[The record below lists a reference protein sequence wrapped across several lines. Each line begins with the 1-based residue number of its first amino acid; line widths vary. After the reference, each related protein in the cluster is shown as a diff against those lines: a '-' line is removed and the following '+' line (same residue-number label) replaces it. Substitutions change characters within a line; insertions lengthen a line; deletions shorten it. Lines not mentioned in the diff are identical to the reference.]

1 MLNTIQHN
9 VAQTA
14 IIKCS
19 TQEGPFKIEYI
30 QKVVQM
36 AAMFSEYDGALDS
49 IIRYVESKVNC
60 SMELGASVVSAEAE
74 HSKDWIKQI
83 KLEEKIYATTYERYL
98 KAKGMPP
105 GVVNSISRVN
115 DNVLSLLGN
124 PRQEQYKFQRRGLV
138 IGDVQS
144 GKTSNYLSLLT
155 KAADAGYKFII
166 VIAGI
171 HNNLRSQTQQR
182 IDEGFVGRISGKDS
196 NKTAVGVAL
205 HYDGNFPHPASFTTV
220 DQDFNKNQADT
231 FVTEITDFKKP
242 VILVIKKNVS
252 TLRSLHT
259 WLVNFNMK
267 GAKSRGRINVPML
280 MIDDEADNASINT
293 NDPELDP
300 TKTNSY
306 IRTILSCFNQASYV
320 GFTATPFA
328 NIFIDPQ
335 SYGQATEDLFPK
347 DFIYNLDAP
356 TNYFGARKIF
366 LNEDYKYVHVPLDS
380 DEVKR
385 YLPEKHKKTF
395 TVKQLPTSL
404 KEAICCFLL
413 AKCIRNLRNDA
424 NEHCSMLINVS
435 TYVDVQIQIKDK
447 VLDFLKDLS
456 DEFLNFSAMP
466 NALDCEYI
474 GLLHQI
480 FNKFYADA
488 KDINESVINWSQ
500 ISVELRKLFDDS
512 EKKYV
517 FKTCVVNSTS
527 QDSLDYAEYGNQ
539 GLMVIAIGGFSL
551 SRGLT
556 IEGLTV
562 SYFYRSTQMYDTL
575 LQMGRWFGYRPQYE
589 DLCRIYMT
597 DVAYSWYKHITL
609 AADDV
614 RHQIAQ
620 MNQLKKTPKDFGL
633 YVRAS
638 DVGLM
643 ITARNKMKSA
653 QGDYLNRSFSGKLQE
668 QTTFNI
674 DQEIHKTNYQ
684 LLEAFFGEVSTLCS
698 PQVYPA
704 GIFFQDV
711 PIEAVIN
718 MLSEYRFGQNNA
730 GGVPDNQVVMEA
742 VVRYVVEIQSKY
754 PSIDVVF
761 KSNADS
767 KPLATTFHELKSVV
781 RNKVIQLDPC
791 HYVLNKARLGSDND
805 EQIGLDKTLLNQ
817 VQAKTAKAYR
827 KLRNKPL
834 LICYLTDLSYQKDES
849 EQPERLYWEPTQ
861 EKGIPALSLSFPF
874 GDENK
879 EVQIFANRVYVDSKI
894 TFEVQ
899 EAV

>member
-19 TQEGPFKIEYI
+19 TQEGPFKIEHI
-30 QKVVQM
+30 QKTVKM
-36 AAMFSEYDGALDS
+36 AAMFSEYEGDLEA

-60 SMELGASVVSAEAE
+60 SMELGISVISAEAE
-74 HSKDWIKQI
+74 HDQDWIKQI
-83 KLEEKIYATTYERYL
+83 TAEEKIYGTSYERYL
-98 KAKGMPP
+98 RDKDMPP

-115 DNVLSLLGN
+115 DSILSLLGN
-124 PRQEQYKFQRRGLV
+124 PRRENYTFQRRGLV

-182 IDEGFVGRISGKDS
+182 IDEGFVGRVSGKDS
-196 NKTAVGVAL
+196 KKTPIGVAVQF
-205 HYDGNFPHPASFTTV
+205 DGEFPHPASFTTV

-231 FVTEITDFKKP
+231 FATEISDFNKP

-252 TLRSLHT
+252 TLRSLHN

-267 GAKSRGRINVPML
+267 GAKSNGRINVPMV

-293 NDPELDP
+293 NNSDLDP
-300 TKTNSY
+300 TQTNFY
-306 IRTILSCFNQASYV
+306 IRTILKCFNQASYV
-320 GFTATPFA
+320 GYTATPFA

-335 SYGQATEDLFPK
+335 SYGECEEDLFPK

-366 LNEDYKYVHVPLDS
+366 LNEDYKYIHVPLAPK
-380 DEVKR
+380 EIGQ
-385 YLPEKHKKTF
+385 YLPLKHKKTF
-395 TVKQLPTSL
+395 TVKNIPDSL

-413 AKCIRNLRNDA
+413 AKCVRNLRHDA
-424 NEHCSMLINVS
+424 SEHCSMLINVS
-435 TYVDVQIQIKDK
+435 TFVDVQIQLKNK
-447 VLDFLKDLS
+447 VLDYLEELS
-456 DEFLNFSAMP
+456 DQVLSFSAMP
-466 NALDCEYI
+466 DALSYEYI
-474 GLLHQI
+474 GLLHHI

-488 KDINESVINWSQ
+488 KDLDEKVIQWEQ
-500 ISVELRKLFDDS
+500 ISAELRKLFDDS
-512 EKKYV
+512 EKDYV

-527 QDSLDYAEYGNQ
+527 QDSLDYAAHGDR

-597 DVAYSWYKHITL
+597 DEAYSWYEHITM

-614 RHQIAQ
+614 RRQIAE

-633 YVRAS
+633 YVKAS
-638 DVGLM
+638 NTGLM
-643 ITARNKMKSA
+643 ITARNKMKTAEEIKLS
-653 QGDYLNRSFSGKLQE
+653 YSFSGQLKE
-668 QTTFNI
+668 QTSFHQ
-674 DQEIHKTNYQ
+674 DPGIHAKNYQ
-684 LLEAFFGEVSTLCS
+684 LLATFWGNIHKNY
-698 PQVYPA
+698 QVKQYPTGA
-704 GIFFQDV
+704 FFQDV
-711 PIEAVIN
+711 DVEDVIDLLAEYQFGTDQKVTPSQELMEAAARYLVAIQYKYPT
-718 MLSEYRFGQNNA
+718 MDVMFRSKHASEYALNSFEDIR
-730 GGVPDNQVVMEA
+730 A
-742 VVRYVVEIQSKY
+742 VQ
-754 PSIDVVF
+754 
-761 KSNADS
+761 
-767 KPLATTFHELKSVV
+767 
-781 RNKVIQLDPC
+781 RNKVTTTDNMN
-791 HYVLNKARLGSDND
+791 YMLNKHRLGSNTD
-805 EQIGLDKTLLNQ
+805 ERIGLTESQ
-817 VQAKTAKAYR
+817 IAKLEKETAKEYR
-827 KLRNKPL
+827 LVRQKPL
-834 LICYLTDLSYQKDES
+834 MIIYLVELSVQEDETHAEEKLSWHEDQDL
-849 EQPERLYWEPTQ
+849 
-861 EKGIPALSLSFPF
+861 GHPALSLSFPY
-874 GDENK
+874 GDYDQA
-879 EVQIFANRVYVDSKI
+879 VQIFANRIYVESKV
-894 TFEVQ
+894 EADVQ
-899 EAV
+899 EEA